1 MNHNHTA
8 PRTSAHQPAF
18 NTSAATTPQTGQTT
32 DMMRGY
38 YLEKIQELNIRL
50 TGLNL
55 MENAREISA
64 ICHEIIRAKKG
75 LIKMSRQTGFT
86 A

>member
-8 PRTSAHQPAF
+8 AAMSAQQ
-18 NTSAATTPQTGQTT
+18 SAAPATMPQTGNSF
-32 DMMRGY
+32 DIMRGY
-38 YLEKIQELNIRL
+38 YLEKIQESNARLNR
-50 TGLNL
+50 LNL

-64 ICHEIIRAKKG
+64 ICHEIIRAKKELMKLSMRKG
-75 LIKMSRQTGFT
+75 YI